1 MNSPT
6 PRSLGYRMPAEW
18 EPQEAVWLTWPHN
31 QLTWP
36 DGMLTEVERTYSEV
50 IHALHSGQKI
60 KLLVRNPQSELK
72 IRMILERQGIALSQI
87 VFVPL
92 AAEDSWIRDYGP
104 TFVIRPGRSPLAMVK
119 WRFNAWGDKY
129 DDLIGDDRI
138 PGELNKTLRLPV
150 FEPGIV
156 LEGGSIEVN
165 GAGTVLTTEQCLLN
179 KNRNPQ
185 LSREQIEEYLREY
198 LNVSRVLWLAEGIV
212 GDDTDGHIDDIAR
225 FVDENSVVCA
235 FEDDPADENYE
246 ILADNYKRLI
256 SFGLDVVK
264 LPMPGYVGDRHARL
278 PASYANFYI
287 GNDAVVVPI
296 FGHTNDQRALEI
308 VQKCFRKHR
317 IVGVHATAMVHGLGT
332 IHCCSQQEPA
342 AVQVG

>member
-6 PRSLGYRMPAEW
+6 PKSLGYRMPAEW

-31 QLTWP
+31 ELTWP
-36 DGMLTEVERTYSEV
+36 DGMLTEVERTYSKV
-50 IHALHSGQKI
+50 IHVLHSGQKI

-72 IRMILERQGIALSQI
+72 IRMILGREGVALSQI
-87 VFVPL
+87 VFVPV

-104 TFVIRPGRSPLAMVK
+104 TFVIGPDRSSLAMVK

-129 DDLIGDDRI
+129 EDLIGDDRI
-138 PGELNKTLRLPV
+138 PRELNKTLRLPV